1 MTALGIILALTII
14 FFVVCIYCMVIVN
27 STELERKDSDEGFME
42 WLEERKK
49 KGKRAGTFWC

>member
-1 MTALGIILALTII
+1 MTALGIILPLTII

-49 KGKRAGTFWC
+49 KGKRA